1 MALVF
6 CPPLSNGTSD
16 ESSESQCSASSLS
29 SSTVPDISGPNEIEL
44 SQDDHQALAP
54 VSAAQH
60 RCPEQ
65 SIHDKKEY
73 EVVWTSAR
81 IGLKLDMPPDHD
93 QKSAKKNKVGDM
105 STRRRYPIVHKILR
119 ESTLGLPSDAVG
131 HLFVSINNWCT
142 FGLKAEE
149 LRTLLGA
156 ASKPAVLRFRR
167 PDARLGFQPT
177 ALPISLY
184 TTTTDDGSMDYTE
197 ATLESTYSI
206 LWSEGKLGIVFGCHE
221 EAASHNTLVVYV
233 KSIGPGQAQKS
244 KLVRVG
250 DILHTIDGLDL
261 PPKHNFKKAMRALI
275 TSSSSRPVTLGFRRM
290 PWSARSTGR
299 SAFEEP

>member
-1 MALVF
+1 
-6 CPPLSNGTSD
+6 
-16 ESSESQCSASSLS
+16 
-29 SSTVPDISGPNEIEL
+29 
-44 SQDDHQALAP
+44 
-54 VSAAQH
+54 
-60 RCPEQ
+60 
-65 SIHDKKEY
+65 
-73 EVVWTSAR
+73 
-81 IGLKLDMPPDHD
+81 MPPDRD
-93 QKSAKKNKVGDM
+93 QKSAKKNKVGDV
-105 STRRRYPIVHKILR
+105 STRRRYPIVHNVLK

-131 HLFVSINNWCT
+131 HQFVSINNWRT

-177 ALPISLY
+177 ALPTSLY
-184 TTTTDDGSMDYTE
+184 TTATDDGSMDCTE
-197 ATLESTYSI
+197 ATLGSAYSI
-206 LWSEGKLGIVFGCHE
+206 LWSEGKLGIVFGCYE
-221 EAASHNTLVVYV
+221 EAASHNPLVVYV

-250 DILHTIDGLDL
+250 DILHSIDGRDL
-261 PPKHNFKKAMRALI
+261 PPTHNFKKAMRALI

-299 SAFEEP
+299 SVFEEP